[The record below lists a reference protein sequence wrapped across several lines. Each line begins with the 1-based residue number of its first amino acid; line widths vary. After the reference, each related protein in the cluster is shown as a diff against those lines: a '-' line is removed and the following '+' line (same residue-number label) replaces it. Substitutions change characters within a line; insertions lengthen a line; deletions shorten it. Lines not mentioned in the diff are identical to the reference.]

1 MQLVPITTDVVSSN
15 LDQVE
20 VYDIMWCN
28 IIHSWLVLFDN
39 FFYFLILLLYELLCN
54 NSYLWNQCLWLLTL
68 RVRIPLRWGVL
79 DTTLCD
85 KVCQWL
91 ATGQW
96 FSPGP
101 LVSST
106 NKTDRHNITDIL
118 LKVALTTI
126 KQTSNEL
133 DRIGAVMVIMFA
145 SSVVDCRYLHILR

>member
-39 FFYFLILLLYELLCN
+39 LFYFLILLLYELLCN

-68 RVRIPLRWGVL
+68 RVRIPLRRGVL

-106 NKTDRHNITDIL
+106 NKTDRHNIIDIL

-133 DRIGAVMVIMFA
+133 DRIGPVMVIMLA